1 MMGSDTT
8 SASEHPAPEP
18 EGVSDGSGQ
27 ESAELVGLLEFIR
40 DSRGFDFTGY
50 KHTSLTRRI
59 RKRMSDV
66 GVADYRAYAD
76 LLETNAEEFQHL
88 FNTILINVTS
98 FFRDPETW
106 AYLES
111 DPLPELLAA
120 RTGEEIRV
128 WSAGC
133 STGEEAYSLAM
144 VFAELLGVA
153 EAARRVK
160 IYATDVDADALRT
173 ARAGVYTA
181 KAIEPI
187 AARLREKYFQPSP
200 ADGDQFVFRP
210 DLRKRVIFGRHDL
223 TRDAPISRLDV
234 LVCRNTLMY
243 FNAETQHQIIDRFH
257 FACRDSGVVVLG
269 KAEMLLASEGL
280 FEAVNVRQRVF
291 RRVGERPT
299 GAPRLPAPTKIDIAG
314 DGLRK
319 RLYRDMVLDVTPN
332 AIVGVDLD
340 QNVSL
345 INNQARALFG
355 LSARDIGRPLRDLD
369 ISSHPLQLRSHVEQA
384 NAEARAVRIPA
395 VERRL
400 GSGDAQYLD
409 ILIAPLRGTDGV
421 AAGFAVVFT
430 DATHTVR
437 LGHEVKRGREDLETA
452 YEELQS
458 TNEEL
463 ETTNEELQSSIE
475 ELETTNEELQST
487 NEELETTNEELQ
499 SSNEELE
506 TMNDE
511 MRLRSADLEDTRG
524 FLQGVLTSVET
535 AVVVLDTHTRVISWN
550 RAAETLWGLHASLTR
565 AQPLF
570 ALELGLPEADLRES
584 IEHTQTTGRSSPPIH
599 VEVATPA
606 GRRFTCKIACTALD
620 GRGTGV
626 VLMMEEVLT

>member
-1 MMGSDTT
+1 MDTDR
-8 SASEHPAPEP
+8 EP
-18 EGVSDGSGQ
+18 GGIGE
-27 ESAELVGLLEFIR
+27 LLEFIR

-50 KHTSLTRRI
+50 KHTSLTRRV

-66 GVADYRAYAD
+66 GVDDFGSYRD
-76 LLETNAEEFQHL
+76 LLETNADEFRHL
-88 FNTILINVTS
+88 FNTILINVTG
-98 FFRDPETW
+98 FFRDPEAW
-106 AYLES
+106 NYLES
-111 DPLPELLAA
+111 DALPELLA
-120 RTGEEIRV
+120 GCSPDEEIRV

-144 VFAELLGVA
+144 MFGELLGIA
-153 EAARRVK
+153 ESSARVK
-160 IYATDVDADALRT
+160 IYATDVDAEALRV
-173 ARAGVYTA
+173 ARAGAYPA
-181 KAIEPI
+181 KAVEPI
-187 AARLREKYFQPSP
+187 SARLRTKYFEPSQ
-200 ADGDQFVFRP
+200 AGGDQVTFRS

-223 TRDAPISRLDV
+223 TRDAPISRLDL
-234 LVCRNTLMY
+234 LVCRNTMMY
-243 FNAETQHQIIDRFH
+243 FNSETQRQIIDRFH
-257 FACRDSGVVVLG
+257 FACRDTGLVLLG
-269 KAEMLLASEGL
+269 KAEMLLASDGL
-280 FEAVNVRQRVF
+280 FDAVSVRQRVF
-291 RRVGERPT
+291 RRAT
-299 GAPRLPAPTKIDIAG
+299 GVTGTPRLPAPPKVDLVG

-345 INNQARALFG
+345 INSQARALFG
-355 LSARDIGRPLRDLD
+355 LSAQDIGRPLRDLE
-369 ISSHPLQLRSHVEQA
+369 ISFRPLELRSHIEQA

-395 VERRL
+395 VERPL
-400 GSGDAQYLD
+400 GTHDVQYLD

-430 DATHTVR
+430 DCSHTVR
-437 LGHEVKRGREDLETA
+437 LQHEVKRGREDLETA

-499 SSNEELE
+499 SGNEELE

-511 MRLRSADLEDTRG
+511 MRLRTADLEQTRG

-535 AVVVLDTHTRVISWN
+535 AVVVLDTRSRVSSWN
-550 RAAETLWGLHASLTR
+550 RAAETLWGLRASVTR

-570 ALELGLPEADLRES
+570 ALDLGLPEAILRDS
-584 IEHTQTTGRSSPPIH
+584 IEQAQRTGRGSPPMSA
-599 VEVATPA
+599 EVVTA
-606 GRRFTCKIACTALD
+606 GGRSFTCKIACTALD

-626 VLMMEEVLT
+626 VLMMEEVLD